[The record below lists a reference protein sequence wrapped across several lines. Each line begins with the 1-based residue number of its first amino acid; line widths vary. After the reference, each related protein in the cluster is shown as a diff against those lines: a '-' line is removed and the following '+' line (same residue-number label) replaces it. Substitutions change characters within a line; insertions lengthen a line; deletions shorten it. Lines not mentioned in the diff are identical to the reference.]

1 MYLLIEFIKGNV
13 QSVSADQVII
23 DVNGIGYGVFS
34 SLSNLARLKNE
45 EQVMLH
51 TYYCVREDGVSLYGF
66 LSRNELDMFKK
77 LISVSKIGPKA
88 AVAILSTFTVETLCQ
103 QILAH
108 NIDGLSRAPG
118 IGKKTAERIVLEL
131 KDKVKNMGF
140 DNIVVLKQG
149 TLFEDE
155 VMGALTSLGYL
166 KSEALEAVRAT
177 ADRGVS
183 TEESLKAALSWLMK

>member
-1 MYLLIEFIKGNV
+1 VFLLIEFIKGNV
-13 QSVSADQVII
+13 QTVSADQAII

-34 SLSNLARLKNE
+34 SLSNLARLKND

-77 LISVSKIGPKA
+77 LISVSKIGPKV

-108 NIDGLSRAPG
+108 NIDALSRAPG

-140 DNIVVLKQG
+140 DNVVVLKQG

-155 VMGALTSLGYL
+155 VMEALTSLGYH